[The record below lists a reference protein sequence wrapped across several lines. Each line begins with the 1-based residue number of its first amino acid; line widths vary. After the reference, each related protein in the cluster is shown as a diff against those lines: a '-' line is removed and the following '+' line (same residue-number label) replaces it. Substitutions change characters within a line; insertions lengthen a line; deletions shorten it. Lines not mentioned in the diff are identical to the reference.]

1 MVPLLAF
8 AQSPF
13 IHVLFLSFIWA
24 WILYV
29 SHLDFQCT
37 VFSWKNSRGRL
48 FFLFFFFTQKGFF
61 NRGKAIISI
70 VHWKPYPVYFVNQ
83 KMITSSKLNMGFL
96 SVPNLFPWLNFNVKI
111 LSIRA

>member
-1 MVPLLAF
+1 MYL
-8 AQSPF
+8 
-13 IHVLFLSFIWA
+13 IWIFNA
-24 WILYV
+24 LYFPGKIV
-29 SHLDFQCT
+29 KGDCF
-37 VFSWKNSRGRL
+37 
-48 FFLFFFFTQKGFF
+48 FFFFTQKGFF